1 MSTYERIR
9 PMFADVL
16 GVARSK
22 YIPIEQ
28 FEKHNAGTTNHC
40 MTLFAQHYDKSLVP
54 GAPGSGF
61 FEGMPDVESRF
72 DLANV
77 RPGWDAGVGVVLSDL
92 YFHDEPYAFSPR
104 AALKSAIQAWQAKGL
119 EPMIGMELEAY
130 ICEPDGTG
138 GWRPA
143 TSETAMTYG
152 VGPLVDRYGLVDDV
166 MAQAKLCGLKLESV
180 NSEYDSPQFEFTL
193 RYSDALQAADDTF
206 LFRQMAM
213 EVAAKRGLRMTF
225 LGKPL
230 QSLAGSGLHVNF
242 SLARGTPAG
251 SPEAKNALVGT
262 AKDPYELSTTARH
275 CIAGLLEH
283 HHALTALCAPTVNSY
298 KRLRPGQMAGVW
310 ANWGIDHRFAT
321 VRIPAERGAAT
332 RIEHRLPCGSANP
345 YLAITA
351 ILRAALLGVSK
362 GAEPPDPETGD
373 ALVTANTERRTASNL
388 ASALDDLEANP
399 KFIDAVGRDLV
410 DNFVSIKRGEWDKF
424 CEAVTDWEIR
434 YYSPFI

>member
-1 MSTYERIR
+1 MVTYERIR
-9 PMFADVL
+9 PIFADVL

-22 YIPIEQ
+22 YIPIEHFAQ
-28 FEKHNAGTTNHC
+28 RTEGSTNHC
-40 MTLFAQHYDKSLVP
+40 VTLFAQHYDKLLVP

-61 FEGMPDVESRF
+61 FDGMPDVESRF

-77 RPGWDAGVGVVLSDL
+77 RPGWDAGVGVVLTDL
-92 YFHDEPYAFSPR
+92 YFRDVPYTFAPR
-104 AALKSAIQAWQAKGL
+104 NVLKNAIAAWQARGFD
-119 EPMIGMELEAY
+119 PMIGTELEAY

-143 TSETAMTYG
+143 TSDTAMTYG
-152 VGPLVDRYGLVDDV
+152 VGALVDRHGLVDEI

-213 EVAAKRGLRMTF
+213 EVAARRGLRMTF

-230 QSLAGSGLHVNF
+230 QNSAGSGLHVNF
-242 SLARGTPAG
+242 SLSRKGKNMLNGTG
-251 SPEAKNALVGT
+251 
-262 AKDPYELSTTARH
+262 KDAHDLSSTARH

-351 ILRAALLGVSK
+351 ILRAALLGVE
-362 GAEPPDPETGD
+362 AAVEPPDPETGD
-373 ALVTANTERRTASNL
+373 ALETANTERRTASNL
-388 ASALDDLEANP
+388 AGALNDLEANP
-399 KFIDAVGRDLV
+399 VFIDSVGRDLV
-410 DNFVSIKRGEWDKF
+410 ENFVSIKRGEWDKF

>member
-1 MSTYERIR
+1 MSPYERIR
-9 PMFADVL
+9 PIFADVL
-16 GVARSK
+16 GVGRSK

-28 FEKHNAGTTNHC
+28 FEQRTQGATNHC
-40 MTLFAQHYDKSLVP
+40 VTLFAQHYDKSLVP

-61 FEGMPDVESRF
+61 FDGMPDVESRF

-77 RPGWDAGVGVVLSDL
+77 RPGWDAGVGIVVGDL
-92 YFHDEPYAFSPR
+92 YFHEEPYAFAPR
-104 AALKSAIQAWQAKGL
+104 NVLKNAIAAWQAKGFD
-119 EPMIGMELEAY
+119 PMIGMELEAY

-143 TSETAMTYG
+143 TSDTAMTYG
-152 VGPLVDRYGLVDDV
+152 VGALVDRHGLVDEI
-166 MAQAKLCGLKLESV
+166 MAQAKICGLKLESV

-213 EVAAKRGLRMTF
+213 EVAARRGLRMTF

-230 QSLAGSGLHVNF
+230 QNSAGSGLHVNF
-242 SLARGTPAG
+242 SLARKG
-251 SPEAKNALVGT
+251 KNVLNGT
-262 AKDPYELSTTARH
+262 AKDPHELSTTARH

-351 ILRAALLGVSK
+351 ILRAALLGVD
-362 GAEPPDPETGD
+362 AATEPPDPETGD
-373 ALVTANTERRTASNL
+373 ALETANTERRTVNNL
-388 ASALDDLEANP
+388 ASALDDLEANAA
-399 KFIDAVGRDLV
+399 FVDAVGRELIE
-410 DNFVSIKRGEWDKF
+410 NFVAIKRGEWDKF

>member
-1 MSTYERIR
+1 MPTYERIR
-9 PMFADVL
+9 PIFADVL

-28 FEKHNAGTTNHC
+28 LAQRTGASTNHC
-40 MTLFAQHYDKSLVP
+40 VTLFAQHYDKSLVP

-61 FEGMPDVESRF
+61 FDGMPDVESRF
-72 DLANV
+72 DIANV
-77 RPGWDAGVGVVLSDL
+77 RPGWDAGVGVVLTDL
-92 YFHDEPYAFSPR
+92 YFHEKPYAFAPR
-104 AALKSAIQAWQAKGL
+104 AVLKTAIAAWQARGFD
-119 EPMIGMELEAY
+119 PMIGIELEAY
-130 ICEPDGTG
+130 ICEPDGAG

-143 TSETAMTYG
+143 TSDTAMTYG
-152 VGPLVDRYGLVDDV
+152 VGALVDRHGLVDAI
-166 MAQAKLCGLKLESV
+166 MAQAKVCGLKLESV

-193 RYSDALQAADDTF
+193 RYSDALQAADESF

-213 EVAAKRGLRMTF
+213 EVAARRGLRMTF

-230 QSLAGSGLHVNF
+230 QNSAGSGLHVNF
-242 SLARGTPAG
+242 SLSRNG
-251 SPEAKNALVGT
+251 KNALNGT
-262 AKDPYELSTTARH
+262 AKDPHDLSVTARH

-283 HHALTALCAPTVNSY
+283 HRALTALCAPTVNSY

-321 VRIPAERGAAT
+321 VRIPAERGPAT

-351 ILRAALLGVSK
+351 ILQAGLLGVEA
-362 GAEPPDPETGD
+362 GAEPPNPETGD
-373 ALVTANTERRTASNL
+373 GLETANTERRTANNL
-388 ASALDDLEANP
+388 ASALDDPEANP
-399 KFIDAVGRDLV
+399 AFIHAVGRELV
-410 DNFVSIKRGEWDKF
+410 ENFVAIKRGEWEKF